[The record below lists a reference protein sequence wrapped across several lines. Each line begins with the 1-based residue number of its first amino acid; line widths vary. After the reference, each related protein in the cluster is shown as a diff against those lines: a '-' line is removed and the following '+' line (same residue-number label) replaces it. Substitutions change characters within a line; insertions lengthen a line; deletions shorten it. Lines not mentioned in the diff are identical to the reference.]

1 MFGQISKNC
10 PDMFGP
16 QQTFSKNC
24 NFCLDGPSDPPKNQL
39 YSDRRLASKKC
50 KFTDRFFFFP
60 NTNPFFLTP
69 FLVEMII
76 WSVNENEIL
85 SSHSD
90 CYQASPYKLHSV
102 RTIHQAPT
110 WNFAKIY
117 LDRHLCSPPII
128 KGPSSVH
135 TARHLFTTHQT
146 HILKKK

>member
-24 NFCLDGPSDPPKNQL
+24 NFCLDGPSDPQKTNFIQTGDWLQKNVNL
-39 YSDRRLASKKC
+39 P
-50 KFTDRFFFFP
+50 TGFFFFP

-102 RTIHQAPT
+102 RTIHQAP
-110 WNFAKIY
+110 NLKFCQS
-117 LDRHLCSPPII
+117 LF
-128 KGPSSVH
+128 GPASVFP
-135 TARHLFTTHQT
+135 TYNQGS
-146 HILKKK
+146 